1 MGGGG
6 WTEPQVIHD
15 FHYLERGRLRA
26 VVSDISQKRGRYPD
40 FLHAAPCDNHAC
52 GFRKSG
58 VRGTRSLVAG
68 KVRRAFFFTLDVASH
83 LLAMPNFL

>member
-1 MGGGG
+1 MIFIILRGAGC
-6 WTEPQVIHD
+6 EPW
-15 FHYLERGRLRA
+15 YP
-26 VVSDISQKRGRYPD
+26 ISREKRGRYPD